1 MQSNSPITE
10 IAKALRQTLWE
21 IPREPVPER
30 WVELINRLEAE
41 EEAQKG
47 TERREEPHSAR

>member
-1 MQSNSPITE
+1 MQSNSPIIE
-10 IAKALRQTLWE
+10 IAKALRQTFWE

-41 EEAQKG
+41 EAQK
-47 TERREEPHSAR
+47 TERREKPHSAR

>member
-1 MQSNSPITE
+1 MQSNSPIIE

-41 EEAQKG
+41 EAQKG
-47 TERREEPHSAR
+47 TQRREKPHAAR